1 MISVFVL
8 RDLGG
13 IRLSSEAWRYLAVL
27 ASISIIAMY
36 VEMVV
41 MPSLPT
47 IEKQYGVTESE
58 VSWVLSSETLAGLAL
73 APPILGKLADS
84 YGRKKVLL
92 IVLIVYFIAVFFT
105 SMAPT
110 YQS

>member
-1 MISVFVL
+1 ML
-8 RDLGG
+8 RNLGG

-47 IEKQYGVTESE
+47 IERQYGITESE

-73 APPILGKLADS
+73 AQSLVS
-84 YGRKKVLL
+84 WL
-92 IVLIVYFIAVFFT
+92 IVTVERRYC
-105 SMAPT
+105 
-110 YQS
+110 